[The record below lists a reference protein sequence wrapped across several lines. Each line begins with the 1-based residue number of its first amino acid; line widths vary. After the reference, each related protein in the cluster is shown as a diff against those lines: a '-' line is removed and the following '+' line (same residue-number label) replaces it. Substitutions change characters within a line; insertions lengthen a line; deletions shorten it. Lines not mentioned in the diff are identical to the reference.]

1 VLQLGMGVANV
12 PFALP
17 LALAVAHNL
26 GAAALLSATLAINI
40 RLHQTRITHTEHLQ
54 PASCIGC

>member
-1 VLQLGMGVANV
+1 MGIANV
-12 PFALP
+12 LFALP

-40 RLHQTRITHTEHLQ
+40 RLHQTKSPWQDKLQ
-54 PASCIGC
+54 GL

>member
-1 VLQLGMGVANV
+1 LLALQLGIGIATVL
-12 PFALP
+12 FALP

-40 RLHQTRITHTEHLQ
+40 RLHQTKSPWQDKLQ
-54 PASCIGC
+54 GL